1 MTAAMPDVAGWGII
15 RPILTAARD
24 LRERYFGEVGYLTR
38 RLHRLQVTLTHG
50 ARIRRRRALA
60 ARMPSTPLAREI
72 AAALDSRGYY
82 FTSVA
87 ALGGDPAVVDYC
99 RTLGAPVA
107 QKSAEDVAAMRTGKS
122 KRYWL
127 DLFDDKEVRPNPILD
142 FVTLPVLLQA
152 AARYLGEVPI
162 LSYISLF
169 FTPPGTAHLMI
180 GSQGWHRDNEQMRQ
194 MKIFLLAHPVD
205 SAAGPSKLLPKPHS
219 SARGYR
225 NYPGYFTDE
234 QFRQFGLAEEEIV
247 EFTGDAG
254 SVLLIDTSALFH
266 CGSRTTTQ
274 PRLQMIAAY
283 HPMMSNLPYRVFKA
297 AQLPE
302 ATYPRTNDKI
312 LRAFELG
319 ALQDS

>member
-1 MTAAMPDVAGWGII
+1 MLAG
-15 RPILTAARD
+15 ARGW
-24 LRERYFGEVGYLTR
+24 RERYFGEVGYLTR
-38 RLHRLQVTLTHG
+38 RLHRLQVALAYG

-60 ARMPSTPLAREI
+60 NRMPLTPLAREI
-72 AAALDSRGYY
+72 AAALESRGYY

-87 ALGGDPAVVDYC
+87 ALGGDTAVIRYC
-99 RTLGAPVA
+99 QALGAPVA

-122 KRYWL
+122 KLYWL
-127 DLFDDKEVRPNPILD
+127 DLFQDKEERPNPILD

-152 AARYLGEVPI
+152 AGRYLGEVPI

-169 FTPPGTAHLMI
+169 FTPPGTASLMI

-205 SAAGPSKLLPKPHS
+205 SAAGPSKLLPKPYS
-219 SARGYR
+219 DARFYR

-234 QFRQFGLAEEEIV
+234 QFHQFGFPEKEIV

-254 SVLLIDTSALFH
+254 AVLLIDTSALFH
-266 CGSRTTTQ
+266 CGSRTMAQ

-283 HPMMSNLPYRVFKA
+283 QPMMSNLPYRVFKT

-302 ATYPRTNDKI
+302 TTYPRTNEKI
-312 LRAFELG
+312 LSAFERG